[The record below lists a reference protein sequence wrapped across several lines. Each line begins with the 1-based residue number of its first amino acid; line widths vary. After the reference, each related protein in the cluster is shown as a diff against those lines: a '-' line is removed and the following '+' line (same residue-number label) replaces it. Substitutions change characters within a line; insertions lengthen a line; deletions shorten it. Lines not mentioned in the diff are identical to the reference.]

1 MRSPPNTRRE
11 KHEHL
16 RRKHALYQKYIRELD
31 TFRDTPIQMPENE
44 VRKTCEEYIQASN
57 SFWHNIYDPASKK
70 LVGFVIIGKEF
81 PEKHPDSLRSVAQA
95 YVLPEFRKKGLMTA
109 VMSKYMKKSNHKGI
123 YSLLIL
129 EGNEYAKGFWKKF
142 FEKEGYEEVPLAPDP
157 EGYGEAILFGY
168 APKPAAR
175 LLP

>member
-1 MRSPPNTRRE
+1 MSIYE
-11 KHEHL
+11 E
-16 RRKHALYQKYIRELD
+16 KHALYQKYIRELD

-57 SFWHNIYDPASKK
+57 SSWHNIYDPASKK

-109 VMSKYMKKSNHKGI
+109 VMADYMTRHRGV

-129 EGNEYAKGFWKKF
+129 EGNEYAKGFWKRS
-142 FEKEGYEEVPLAPDP
+142 FEKEGYKEVSLEPAPG
-157 EGYGEAILFGY
+157 GYEDAQLYGY
-168 APKPAAR
+168 APR
-175 LLP
+175 TSSR